1 MIKPWKILSSEYVIK
16 DKWLT
21 VRKDSCQTTSGFV
34 VDPFWVQE
42 MEDWVHITACN
53 ENFDILL
60 IRQYRHSAKTIHWEI
75 PAGVIEVGDSPI
87 ETAKRELLEETGCKA
102 KELIE
107 LPVVYPNPN
116 RCTNKAYGFLALG
129 TEIVASQS
137 LEPAEEIEF
146 AFFPLKKVFEL
157 IEKEQF
163 TNAIQIQ
170 GFYSAA
176 HRAGLLK
183 II

>member
-60 IRQYRHSAKTIHWEI
+60 IRQ
-75 PAGVIEVGDSPI
+75 
-87 ETAKRELLEETGCKA
+87 
-102 KELIE
+102 
-107 LPVVYPNPN
+107 
-116 RCTNKAYGFLALG
+116 
-129 TEIVASQS
+129 
-137 LEPAEEIEF
+137 
-146 AFFPLKKVFEL
+146 
-157 IEKEQF
+157 
-163 TNAIQIQ
+163 
-170 GFYSAA
+170 
-176 HRAGLLK
+176 
-183 II
+183 